1 MSVISTNEPTGT
13 TAVVIGA
20 SGGIGAAL
28 VEQLALRDDIDA
40 IIQTSHKTHLPAHAK
55 CTSLTLDLRD
65 EASIAAVASQCS
77 APRLIIVA
85 TGLLHGDGV
94 APEKSWRAL
103 TADTM
108 ARSYAI
114 NTIGPAL
121 VAKHFLPLMP
131 RSGKAVFALLS
142 ARVGSISDNRVGG
155 WHSYRAAKAALN
167 QLIRTF
173 SIELALK
180 NKDALCI
187 GLHPGTVATSL
198 SAPFQANV
206 PDGKLFTP
214 AKSAAHLLQVIEGLT
229 GADSG
234 GVFAWDGSQI
244 PA

>member
-1 MSVISTNEPTGT
+1 MSATLIDTQ
-13 TAVVIGA
+13 AVVIGA

-28 VEQLALRDDIDA
+28 VAQLALRDDIGS
-40 IIQTSHKTHLPAHAK
+40 IIQTSRSGELPGRAK
-55 CTSLTLDLRD
+55 CTAMALDLLD
-65 EASIAAVASQCS
+65 EASIAAVACQCD

-85 TGLLHGDGV
+85 TGLLHGDGI

-103 TADTM
+103 SADTM

-131 RSGKAVFALLS
+131 RDGKAVFALLS
-142 ARVGSISDNRVGG
+142 ARVGSISDNRTGG
-155 WHSYRAAKAALN
+155 WHSYRASKAALN

-173 SIELALK
+173 SIELAVK
-180 NKDALCI
+180 SKEALCV
-187 GLHPGTVATSL
+187 GLHPGTVATPL
-198 SAPFQANV
+198 SAPFQRNV

-214 AKSAAHLLQVIEGLT
+214 AQSAAHLLNVIDGLT
-229 GADSG
+229 SAQSG
-234 GVFAWDGSQI
+234 GVFAWDATSI